1 MEMLETLLRWVVAP
15 VAGFVWLLHRQTQ
28 QHSTEIAVLKATSA
42 ANKEAHDREFKELR
56 ETLKAVIVKLDS
68 IEGALRK

>member
-28 QHSTEIAVLKATSA
+28 QHSTEIAVLKAEK
-42 ANKEAHDREFKELR
+42 ANHDREFKQMR
-56 ETLKAVIVKLDS
+56 EDIRAVLDKLTD
-68 IEGALRK
+68 IEKALRK